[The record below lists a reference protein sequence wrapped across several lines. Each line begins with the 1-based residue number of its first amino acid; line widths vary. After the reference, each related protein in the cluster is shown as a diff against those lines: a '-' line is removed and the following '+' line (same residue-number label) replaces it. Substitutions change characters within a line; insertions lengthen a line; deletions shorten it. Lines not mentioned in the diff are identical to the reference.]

1 MKFWVRLFALICFVV
16 SITGCTM
23 FAEQPS
29 YVSVEKDDP
38 FELRD
43 YRELIVAETEVSAAL
58 EDAGGE
64 AFQRL
69 FEYISG
75 ENKTQEGISM
85 TSPVTQTPASEEIAM
100 TAPVGQR
107 ETETG
112 WIVSF
117 IMPDSYTLETLPQ
130 PTNPD
135 VTLRV
140 LPSRRVAVIRYSG
153 TWSDER
159 YREHLARLNQWI
171 EQQNLEITGDPIWAR
186 YNPPFTPWFMRRNE
200 IMMPVAD

>member
-1 MKFWVRLFALICFVV
+1 MKVFLRLFTFSCCVVLIK
-16 SITGCTM
+16 GCTM

-29 YVSVEKDDP
+29 YGVVEKNDP

-43 YRELIVAETEVSAAL
+43 YGELIVAETEVSATL

-75 ENKTQEGISM
+75 ENKVEENISM
-85 TSPVTQTPASEEIAM
+85 TSPVTQTAASEEISM

-107 ETETG
+107 ETENG
-112 WIVSF
+112 WVVSF

-130 PTNPD
+130 PTNPE
-135 VTLRV
+135 VTLGV
-140 LPSRRVAVIRYSG
+140 IPARRVAVIRYSG

-159 YREHLARLNQWI
+159 YREHLAKLNQWI
-171 EQQNLEITGDPIWAR
+171 EQQSLEITGEPLWAR

-200 IMMPVAD
+200 IMIPVAG